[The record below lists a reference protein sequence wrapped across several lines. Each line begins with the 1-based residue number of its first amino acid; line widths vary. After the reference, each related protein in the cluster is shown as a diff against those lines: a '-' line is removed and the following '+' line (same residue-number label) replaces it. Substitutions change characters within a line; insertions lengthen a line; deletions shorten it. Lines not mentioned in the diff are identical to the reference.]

1 MSSEAYM
8 AIYRRLFEEGF
19 SQGNLAIIDELIA
32 PEPISQAR
40 TGSGRERLK
49 QLITLLRSAFP
60 DLCFTVEDQF
70 VKRDKVV
77 VRWIARGTHQ
87 GRFLGVAPTGK
98 PVRVAGMTIGRI
110 AGGKIVEEWCNWDAL
125 GLILQLGLIPNLDL
139 KAPLS
144 ASTGYDPVSAAAP
157 PV

>member
-19 SQGNLAIIDELIA
+19 GQGNLAIIDELIA
-32 PEPISQAR
+32 PEHISQVR
-40 TGSGRERLK
+40 NVVGRERLK
-49 QLITLLRSAFP
+49 QLITLFRSAFP
-60 DLCFTVEDQF
+60 DLRFTVEDLF

-98 PVRVAGMTIGRI
+98 QVRVAGMTIGRI

-139 KAPLS
+139 KAPPS
-144 ASTGYDPVSAAAP
+144 AAIGYDPVSAAAP